1 MLRRNFLSFLGCS
14 PLSFLT
20 KNKDIHVGNG
30 VINIP
35 KGCIYRVDD
44 THRYE
49 SLGWKDK
56 KHVTYRR
63 DGVFHREDG
72 PAYISISY
80 DTQSDKICHEWKWF
94 NDGVIQKTIRISNP
108 DFSGIQLGDV
118 CAYSEETLLCAKAIQ
133 LINKNCGQIYDY
145 DRFLWTKVPNVD
157 ISWFEEQ
164 IGMTLE
170 QLYSFN

>member
-14 PLSFLT
+14 PLSFLA
-20 KNKDIHVGNG
+20 KNKNIHAGNG

-44 THRYE
+44 THRHGA
-49 SLGWKDK
+49 LGWKYN
-56 KHVTYRR
+56 KHITYLR

-80 DTQSDKICHEWKWF
+80 DTQSDKIYHEWKWYK
-94 NDGVIQKTIRISNP
+94 DGVIQKTIRIEEMC
-108 DFSGIQLGDV
+108 V
-118 CAYSEETLLCAKAIQ
+118 YSEETILCTKAVR
-133 LINKNCGQIYDY
+133 LINKNSGQIYDY
-145 DRFLWTKVPNVD
+145 DSFLWRKVPNAD
-157 ISWFEEQ
+157 ISWFEQQ
-164 IGMTLE
+164 IGMTLD